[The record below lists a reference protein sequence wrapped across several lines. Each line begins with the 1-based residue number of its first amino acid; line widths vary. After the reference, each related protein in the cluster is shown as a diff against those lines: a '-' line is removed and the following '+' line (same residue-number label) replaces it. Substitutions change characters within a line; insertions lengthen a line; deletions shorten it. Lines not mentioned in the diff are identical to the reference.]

1 MHVRA
6 EPVAQRR
13 VEQVRRGVVARGRVA
28 RHLVD
33 ARDDALADVQLALDR
48 LDDDAWSSP
57 ARTTSATTTRQS
69 PSSHSIAPASEI
81 WPPPAA

>member
-1 MHVRA
+1 MDVRA
-6 EPVAQRR
+6 QPLAQRR
-13 VEQVRRGVVARGRVA
+13 VQEVRRGVVGRGRVA
-28 RHLVD
+28 GHAVH

-48 LDDDAWSSP
+48 LDDDGLVV
-57 ARTTSATTTRQS
+57 ARAHDVGDATRQS